1 MAAATVVYDCSCCL
15 LRTIINCQ
23 LSLVVLPFV
32 VPKVGRSY
40 DFDVR
45 STTGKVTIALA
56 YAIKSSYVVK

>member
-32 VPKVGRSY
+32 VPKVGIGN
-40 DFDVR
+40 DLNIIV
-45 STTGKVTIALA
+45 KIAIIINERRII
-56 YAIKSSYVVK
+56 IKWS